1 MKKQNSSSHKKDG
14 LFLKGIEACLYLT
27 IVHLSYTISLRFEL
41 LAPYDERN
49 FIAYHDN
56 FLWFLVGAYAM
67 LLFNNVFKTA
77 KKSLT
82 ENIVIMFMS
91 ASMIAVSSMAIA
103 FMSRGFALPRT
114 VVLQAFL
121 MQWILLSIVKCCF
134 VKLVNKIRGTK
145 KMLIIAEMDRFEEIV
160 QKVLSD
166 RRNKDEI
173 AFYVS
178 PLEGLYLKYIDK
190 VDKILISEDIPAT
203 LKNDIISRCIVLDK
217 SLYIVPRTFEI
228 AIYNSEI
235 IQISDYLA
243 FRVDTLHLSME
254 KQLIKR
260 AVDILISAVGIVLAS
275 PVMLIAALVILITD
289 GRPIFF
295 TQERA
300 TLNNKTFKLI
310 KFRSMVKD
318 AEKDT
323 GAIWATENDPRV
335 TKVGRF
341 LRRFWIDELPQLFNV
356 LKGDMSMV
364 GPRPER
370 PVFIEEFAE
379 TIPDFHYRMTVKAGV
394 TGLAQVLGKY
404 STSPENKI
412 KFDLMYIRNASLMYD
427 VKIIAETVKKILVG
441 TLKRGENVDRDFDDI
456 IKKEKIRITRKKDI
470 IRMKFDK
477 KDV

>member
-1 MKKQNSSSHKKDG
+1 MKKLRSSSYKKDG
-14 LFLKGIEACLYLT
+14 LFLKFTEGLIYLT
-27 IVHLSYTISLRFEL
+27 IVHLSYTISLRFEW

-56 FLWFLVGAYAM
+56 FFWFLFGAYAVF
-67 LLFNNVFKTA
+67 LFNNVFKTA

-91 ASMIAVSSMAIA
+91 TSMIAVMSMAIA
-103 FMSRGFALPRT
+103 FMSRSFALPRT
-114 VVLQAFL
+114 VVFQAF
-121 MQWILLSIVKCCF
+121 MIQWVLLSIVKCYF
-134 VKLVNKIRGTK
+134 VKFVNKIRGSK
-145 KMLIIAEMDRFEEIV
+145 RMMIVAEMDRFEEIV

-166 RRNKDEI
+166 LRNKDQI
-173 AFYVS
+173 AYYVS
-178 PLEGLYLKYIDK
+178 PVDGLYLDYIDK
-190 VDKILISEDIPAT
+190 VDKILISEDVPAN
-203 LKNDIISRCIVLDK
+203 LKDDIISRCIVLDK
-217 SLYIVPRTFEI
+217 SLYIVPKTFEI

-243 FRVDTLHLSME
+243 FRVDTLHLSIE
-254 KQLIKR
+254 KQIIKR
-260 AVDILISAVGIVLAS
+260 AMDIIISSVGIILSSPIMLVAS
-275 PVMLIAALVILITD
+275 IAILLSD

-300 TLNNKTFKLI
+300 TIHNKTFKLV

-323 GAIWATENDPRV
+323 GAIWAAENDPRV

-341 LRRFWIDELPQLFNV
+341 LRRFWVDELPQLFNV

-412 KFDLMYIRNASLMYD
+412 KFDLMYIRKASMMYD
-427 VKIIAETVKKILVG
+427 VKIIAETVKKILMG
-441 TLKRGENVDRDFDDI
+441 TLKRGVNEDRPFN
-456 IKKEKIRITRKKDI
+456 DI
-470 IRMKFDK
+470 IRNKMKVIKNDQVITITYNTK
-477 KDV
+477 EC

>member
-1 MKKQNSSSHKKDG
+1 MKKYNSSSHQKRDG
-14 LFLKGIEACLYLT
+14 LFLKIIEAFLYLT

-56 FLWFLVGAYAM
+56 FLWFLLGAYGVF
-67 LLFNNVFKTA
+67 LFNNVFKTA

-91 ASMIAVSSMAIA
+91 TSMIAIASMSIA
-103 FMSRGFALPRT
+103 FMTRGFALPRT
-114 VVLQAFL
+114 VVLQAFFI
-121 MQWILLSIVKCCF
+121 QWILLSLVKCCF
-134 VKLVNKIRGTK
+134 VKFVNKLRGTK
-145 KMLIIAEMDRFEEIV
+145 RMMIVAEMNRFEEIV

-173 AFYVS
+173 AYFVS
-178 PLEGLYLKYIDK
+178 PEEGLYLKYIDK

-235 IQISDYLA
+235 IQILDYLA

-260 AVDILISAVGIVLAS
+260 AMDILISTMGIILAS
-275 PVMLIAALVILITD
+275 PIMLLASLAILISD
-289 GRPIFF
+289 GRPVFF

-300 TLNNKTFKLI
+300 TLNNKTFKLV

-427 VKIIAETVKKILVG
+427 VKIIAETVKKILMG
-441 TLKRGENVDRDFDDI
+441 TLKRGENVDLAFEEL
-456 IKKEKIRITRKKDI
+456 IKFNKICMLKQSTV
-470 IRMKFDK
+470 IRFKYN
-477 KDV
+477 

>member
-1 MKKQNSSSHKKDG
+1 MVKKVSRTSHKRDG
-14 LFLKGIEACLYLT
+14 LFLKTVEAILYLT
-27 IVHLSYTISLRFEL
+27 IVHLSYTVSLKFEV

-56 FLWFLVGAYAM
+56 FLWFLLGAYAVF
-67 LLFNNVFKTA
+67 LFNGVFKTA

-91 ASMIAVSSMAIA
+91 TAMIAVSSMAIA

-114 VVLQAFL
+114 VLVQAFII
-121 MQWILLSIVKCCF
+121 QWLTLSIVKCCF
-134 VKLVNKIRGTK
+134 VKVVNKIRGTK

-173 AFYVS
+173 AYYVS
-178 PLEGLYLKYIDK
+178 PIEGLYLNYIDK
-190 VDKILISEDIPAT
+190 VDKILISEDIPAA

-243 FRVDTLHLSME
+243 FRVDTLHLSIE

-260 AVDILISAVGIVLAS
+260 VLDILISLIGIVLAS
-275 PVMLIAALVILITD
+275 PIMLVASLAILITD

-300 TLNNKTFKLI
+300 TINNKIFKLV

-412 KFDLMYIRNASLMYD
+412 KFDLMYIRNAGLMYD
-427 VKIIAETVKKILVG
+427 IKIIAETVKKILMG
-441 TLKRGENVDRDFDDI
+441 TLKRGENVDLDFSKL
-456 IKKEKIRITRKKDI
+456 IKLNKIRIKQQLDVRVLKYKK
-470 IRMKFDK
+470 
-477 KDV
+477 

>member
-1 MKKQNSSSHKKDG
+1 MMKSIKSTHKRDG
-14 LFLKGIEACLYLT
+14 LFLKVIEATVYL
-27 IVHLSYTISLRFEL
+27 IIIHLSYTVSLKFEL

-49 FIAYHDN
+49 YIAYYDN
-56 FLWFLVGAYAM
+56 LYWILIAALIIF
-67 LLFNNVFKTA
+67 LFNGVFKTA

-91 ASMIAVSSMAIA
+91 MAMLAVAAMAIA

-114 VVLQAFL
+114 LIVQAFFIQWL
-121 MQWILLSIVKCCF
+121 MISIVKWIF
-134 VKLVNKIRGTK
+134 VRIINRVRGTK
-145 KMLIIAEMDRFEEIV
+145 KMLIIADLERFEELT
-160 QKVLSD
+160 QKILSD
-166 RRNKDEI
+166 SRNKDQI
-173 AFYVS
+173 AYFVS
-178 PLEGLYLKYIDK
+178 PVKDLYLKYIDQ
-190 VDKILISEDIPAT
+190 VDKILISESIQAE
-203 LKNDIISRCIVLDK
+203 LKNDIISRCIVLNK
-217 SLYIVPRTFEI
+217 SLYIVPKTFEI

-243 FRVDTLHLSME
+243 FRIDTLHLSLE
-254 KQLIKR
+254 KKIIKR
-260 AVDILISAVGIVLAS
+260 IMDILFSLIGIVLSLPIMIIAS
-275 PVMLIAALVILITD
+275 LAILLSD

-300 TLNNKTFKLI
+300 TIDNKTFKLI

-323 GAIWATENDPRV
+323 GAIWSTENDPRV
-335 TKVGRF
+335 TKNGRF

-370 PVFIEEFAE
+370 PVFIKEFAE

-404 STSPENKI
+404 STTPENKI
-412 KFDLMYIRNASLMYD
+412 KFDLMYIRKASLIYD
-427 VKIIAETVKKILVG
+427 VKIIFETVKKILMG
-441 TLKRGENVDRDFDDI
+441 TLKRGENKDCNFDDLLRTWNITCDSDENVI
-456 IKKEKIRITRKKDI
+456 IFKYK
-470 IRMKFDK
+470 
-477 KDV
+477 

>member
-1 MKKQNSSSHKKDG
+1 MKKLKKSSYKKDG
-14 LFLKGIEACLYLT
+14 LFLKAIEAFLYLG
-27 IVHLSYTISLRFEL
+27 IIHLSYVISFKFEL
-41 LAPYDERN
+41 LAPYDARN

-56 FLWFLVGAYAM
+56 AYWFLIGAYVVFI
-67 LLFNNVFKTA
+67 FNSVFKTA

-91 ASMIAVSSMAIA
+91 TTMIAVVSMAIA

-114 VVLQAFL
+114 VVFQAFVI
-121 MQWILLSIVKCCF
+121 QWVLLSLVKCCF

-145 KMLIIAEMDRFEEIV
+145 RMLIVSEFDRFEEV
-160 QKVLSD
+160 TRKVLSD
-166 RRNKDEI
+166 KRNADQI
-173 AFYVS
+173 AYFVR
-178 PLEGLYLKYIDK
+178 PVDGLYLDYIDQ
-190 VDKILISEDIPAT
+190 VDKILITEDIPAS
-203 LKNDIISRCIVLDK
+203 LKNDIISHCIVLDK

-243 FRVDTLHLSME
+243 FRVDTLHLSVE
-254 KQLIKR
+254 KQIIKR
-260 AVDILISAVGIVLAS
+260 IVDITISVIGIVLAS
-275 PVMLIAALVILITD
+275 PVMLVAAIAIIVTD
-289 GRPIFF
+289 GRPVFF

-300 TLNNKTFKLI
+300 TIHNKTFKLV

-323 GAIWATENDPRV
+323 GAIWAMENDSRV
-335 TKVGRF
+335 TKVGKF
-341 LRRFWIDELPQLFNV
+341 LRRFWIDELPQLYNV

-370 PVFIEEFAE
+370 PVFIEEFSE

-412 KFDLMYIRNASLMYD
+412 KFDLMYIRKAGFMYD
-427 VKIIAETVKKILVG
+427 IKIIAETVKKILIG
-441 TLKRGENVDRDFDDI
+441 TLKRGENKDLSYDELLYSNEIEI
-456 IKKEKIRITRKKDI
+456 IASEKTKKFIYK
-470 IRMKFDK
+470 
-477 KDV
+477 